1 LRSWGNGTR
10 RRSAHGAFAV
20 PEGGT
25 AGPSPALRAGR
36 DDKFKG
42 SGPPWQWWR
51 WRDRVKQQ
59 QPTRFR
65 FAHVLFNPATILGSS
80 PGLTFESGILSEI
93 TLLVN
98 FWVPMSSPQ
107 PDNSELE
114 AAPES
119 GESFGA
125 IFSEYEQSHARKGEG
140 GGTQIEGT
148 VIAVSA
154 DSVFVDIGYKTEGV
168 LPLAIFQSGNEAV
181 KPGDQLLVAVK
192 GRNLEGYYE
201 LSRFK
206 VEQPRDW
213 SALEQAFT
221 AKAIIA
227 GTVTGVVKG
236 GVSVDVGVRAFMPAS
251 RSGAR
256 DAADLERLVGQQI
269 RCRIIKLEVSE
280 EDVVVDRRAVTE
292 EEDRSNKER
301 RYSELK
307 EGETVHGEVRSLT
320 GYGAFVDIGGVDALL
335 HVGDISWS
343 RVSNPE
349 DVLSVGQ
356 QIEARVLKID
366 SAKQRIGIGMKQ
378 LLPHPWDGVAAKLK
392 AGDRVHGT
400 VTRVTDFGAF
410 VEIEPGVEGLIHLSE
425 MSWAK
430 KVRKPSDVLKTGDT
444 VEAVV
449 LGVNMGE
456 RRLSLGL
463 KQTLGDP
470 WAEIEQKFPAG
481 SAIEGPVTSFTKFGA
496 FVQLADGVEGM
507 IHVSEISAEK
517 RIHHPQDVL
526 RVGQIVKAQVLEVDK
541 AKRQLRLSMKQRVT
555 VSVDEYLAEHPPG
568 SVVSGRIIEV
578 AQGLARVELGEG
590 IEGTCRTGT
599 ERTVAEA
606 PAGEGRVDLSALS
619 SMLKARWT
627 GGPSSVPAK
636 PEGINVGQIRSF
648 RVKPFEP
655 DAKKIDLL
663 LV

>member
-1 LRSWGNGTR
+1 M
-10 RRSAHGAFAV
+10 
-20 PEGGT
+20 
-25 AGPSPALRAGR
+25 PSP
-36 DDKFKG
+36 
-42 SGPPWQWWR
+42 
-51 WRDRVKQQ
+51 
-59 QPTRFR
+59 
-65 FAHVLFNPATILGSS
+65 H
-80 PGLTFESGILSEI
+80 
-93 TLLVN
+93 
-98 FWVPMSSPQ
+98 
-107 PDNSELE
+107 PDNSESE

-140 GGTQIEGT
+140 GSRQIEGT
-148 VIAVSA
+148 VVAVSA

-181 KPGDQLLVAVK
+181 KPGDQLLVSVK

-213 SALEQAFT
+213 SALEQAFA
-221 AKAIIA
+221 AKTIIA

-269 RCRIIKLEVSE
+269 RCRIIKLDVSD

-292 EEDRSNKER
+292 EEDRSTKER
-301 RYSELK
+301 RYSEIK

-343 RVSNPE
+343 RVNNPE

-356 QIEARVLKID
+356 QIEAKVLKID

-400 VTRVTDFGAF
+400 VTRVMDFGAF
-410 VEIEPGVEGLIHLSE
+410 VEIEAGVEGLIHLSE

-481 SAIEGPVTSFTKFGA
+481 STIEGPVTSFTKFGA

-526 RVGQIVKAQVLEVDK
+526 RLGQVVKAQVLEVDK

-568 SVVSGRIIEV
+568 SVVTGRIIEI

-590 IEGTCRTGT
+590 IEGTCPTGA
-599 ERTVAEA
+599 EASVAEA
-606 PAGEGRVDLSALS
+606 STGEGRVDLSSLS

-627 GGPSSVPAK
+627 GGPSSSAAK
-636 PEGINVGQIRSF
+636 PEGFNVGQIRSF
-648 RVKPFEP
+648 RVKPLEP
-655 DAKKIDLL
+655 DAKKIDLV

>member
-1 LRSWGNGTR
+1 M
-10 RRSAHGAFAV
+10 
-20 PEGGT
+20 
-25 AGPSPALRAGR
+25 
-36 DDKFKG
+36 
-42 SGPPWQWWR
+42 PP
-51 WRDRVKQQ
+51 
-59 QPTRFR
+59 P
-65 FAHVLFNPATILGSS
+65 H
-80 PGLTFESGILSEI
+80 
-93 TLLVN
+93 
-98 FWVPMSSPQ
+98 

-140 GGTQIEGT
+140 GSQQIEGT
-148 VIAVSA
+148 VIAVSV

-181 KPGDQLLVAVK
+181 KPGDKLLVAVK

-221 AKAIIA
+221 AKTIIA

-269 RCRIIKLEVSE
+269 RCRIIKLDVND

-292 EEDRSNKER
+292 EEDRSTKER

-307 EGETVHGEVRSLT
+307 EGDMVHGEVRSLT
-320 GYGAFVDIGGVDALL
+320 SYGAFVDIGGVDALL

-366 SAKQRIGIGMKQ
+366 SAKQRVGIGMKQ

-400 VTRVTDFGAF
+400 VTRVADFGAF

-517 RIHHPQDVL
+517 HIHHPQDVL
-526 RVGQIVKAQVLEVDK
+526 RAGQIVKAQVLEVDK

-568 SVVSGRIIEV
+568 SVVSGRIVEV
-578 AQGLARVELGEG
+578 AQGVARVELGEG
-590 IEGTCRTGT
+590 IEGTCRTGA
-599 ERTVAEA
+599 ESPVAEA
-606 PAGEGRVDLSALS
+606 ASGQGRVDLSSLS

-627 GGPSSVPAK
+627 GGPSSSAVK
-636 PEGINVGQIRSF
+636 PEGLNVGQIRSF
-648 RVKPFEP
+648 RVKPPEP
-655 DAKKIDLL
+655 DAKKIDLV

>member
-1 LRSWGNGTR
+1 
-10 RRSAHGAFAV
+10 
-20 PEGGT
+20 
-25 AGPSPALRAGR
+25 
-36 DDKFKG
+36 
-42 SGPPWQWWR
+42 
-51 WRDRVKQQ
+51 
-59 QPTRFR
+59 
-65 FAHVLFNPATILGSS
+65 
-80 PGLTFESGILSEI
+80 
-93 TLLVN
+93 
-98 FWVPMSSPQ
+98 MSSPN

-114 AAPES
+114 AASES
-119 GESFGA
+119 GESFDA

-140 GGTQIEGT
+140 GGRQIEGK

-168 LPLAIFQSGNEAV
+168 LPLAIFQSGNETV
-181 KPGDQLLVAVK
+181 KPGDQLLVSVK

-221 AKAIIA
+221 AKTIIA

-256 DAADLERLVGQQI
+256 DAADLERLIGQQI
-269 RCRIIKLEVSE
+269 RCRIIKLDVSD

-292 EEDRSNKER
+292 EEDRSTKEQ

-400 VTRVTDFGAF
+400 VTRVADFGAF
-410 VEIEPGVEGLIHLSE
+410 VELEPGVEGLIHLSE

-470 WAEIEQKFPAG
+470 WAEIERKFPAG

-507 IHVSEISAEK
+507 IHVSEISGEK

-568 SVVSGRIIEV
+568 SVVSGRIVEV

-590 IEGTCRTGT
+590 IEGTFRTGT

-648 RVKPFEP
+648 RVKPLEP
-655 DAKKIDLL
+655 DAKKIDLV